1 MKVELAGHNVDVDLL
16 ENLQHGWADEAVI
29 TPETISAAYARISR
43 DPRDITQ
50 LRAESRED
58 IAKARKSNET
68 IIFGYGHGSIAE
80 HAVFNIDVI
89 DLSRLAIEYV
99 QQHRLASYTEK
110 SQRYIKLNR
119 DYFIPQEL
127 DTFTAQ
133 KYVDT
138 VDSSF
143 DLYNKIY
150 TKLVTIFKEKGLV
163 GTVAENKAKEDA
175 RYILPL
181 CVYTQFGMTV
191 NARELEHMLKNFY
204 SSALPEL
211 YALAD
216 NILLSVS
223 SIAPSLIKYISPT
236 EYSKGNEET
245 QTLVNGILEENNDVY
260 LFTSS
265 DPHVIYIPKK
275 SDLDIELCAV
285 ILYAHSIQSYSKCYT
300 IAEGLPFFK
309 QKELVMSVFKN
320 RKSFEAVKHY
330 FEFVDFTFDLCISS
344 SSYAQLK
351 RHRMTSQ
358 IVQDYDAELR
368 YTLPESFLELDGE
381 VKEDVMEQ
389 LAAFNRLSR
398 MLPNYAKDYAITSSH
413 KRRVLLKINARELYQ
428 FISLRASHE
437 AQWDIR
443 NTANEI
449 IELVKKDAP
458 LIAILLCGKDNY
470 EFEYKQ
476 LFGGN

>member
-143 DLYNKIY
+143 DFYNK
-150 TKLVTIFKEKGLV
+150 F
-163 GTVAENKAKEDA
+163 
-175 RYILPL
+175 
-181 CVYTQFGMTV
+181 C
-191 NARELEHMLKNFY
+191 
-204 SSALPEL
+204 
-211 YALAD
+211 
-216 NILLSVS
+216 
-223 SIAPSLIKYISPT
+223 
-236 EYSKGNEET
+236 
-245 QTLVNGILEENNDVY
+245 
-260 LFTSS
+260 
-265 DPHVIYIPKK
+265 
-275 SDLDIELCAV
+275 
-285 ILYAHSIQSYSKCYT
+285 
-300 IAEGLPFFK
+300 
-309 QKELVMSVFKN
+309 
-320 RKSFEAVKHY
+320 
-330 FEFVDFTFDLCISS
+330 
-344 SSYAQLK
+344 
-351 RHRMTSQ
+351 
-358 IVQDYDAELR
+358 
-368 YTLPESFLELDGE
+368 
-381 VKEDVMEQ
+381 
-389 LAAFNRLSR
+389 
-398 MLPNYAKDYAITSSH
+398 
-413 KRRVLLKINARELYQ
+413 
-428 FISLRASHE
+428 
-437 AQWDIR
+437 
-443 NTANEI
+443 
-449 IELVKKDAP
+449 P
-458 LIAILLCGKDNY
+458 LINLAFAAYLSI
-470 EFEYKQ
+470 
-476 LFGGN
+476 